1 MNPLI
6 ALALADLA
14 RAGQLKELRAIER
27 RRRDT
32 DALDSIQRDG
42 RWASAIARWARAE
55 ETAPVS
61 TANLGCANLG
71 CATA

>member
-14 RAGQLKELRAIER
+14 RAGQLKEQRAIAR
-27 RRRDT
+27 RRRSD
-32 DALDSIQRDG
+32 DALEVIARDG
-42 RWASAIARWARAE
+42 RWASAISRWARAE
-55 ETAPVS
+55 ETEPVS
-61 TANLGCANLG
+61 NTNVGCANLG